1 NEVNSPWVQIATN
14 WRAAPGPEDI
24 ASTVAAQSS
33 ISCIWA
39 ADSADAGLFNNFS
52 RVASQVNLAD
62 ANFNAAQWPDNG
74 NNVAWGDIFG
84 YRCVPYSGAWNLPV
98 LSDVVSGA
106 TPFARSMSGPKLS
119 RAMLLLAGL
128 GLLLFVAPWRVN
140 SERHAPEGNSNVAG
154 VSPIPDRLS
163 WLFPIPQPAKV
174 KRRLYLPVA
183 GKLGVAHLLALTWL
197 VFSIHV
203 ALPWLHD
210 LSTLIPAWFAILVTT
225 GIAFLPGYVFAFVFV
240 SLLLD
245 RRPPASFSSEPP
257 PLSILVAAY
266 NEEDTIAET
275 LNSIIH
281 QGYPAPVE
289 IILVDD
295 GSRDRTV
302 EIAQGLDI
310 KELRIHRM
318 GKNGGKARALNAAL
332 TLATHS
338 LVVTIDADTHL
349 YKDAL
354 QRLVARYLSDP
365 PGTVAVAGAI
375 HVRNSRDNWLTK
387 IQEWD
392 YFHGIAVIKRVQ
404 SLYQGVL
411 VAQGAF
417 SLYTR
422 QALQDAGGWPECVG
436 EDIVL
441 TWDLMEKGH
450 RVGYAED
457 AVVFTRVPTTFRQYY
472 QQRKRW
478 ARGLIEAF
486 KHHPKV
492 LTTPR
497 LNSTFFY
504 LNLLYPFID
513 ASYLLFFLPGVIAAL
528 LGYYYLAGIMTLML
542 IPLGLLNNLVML
554 AIQKRM
560 FKSRNLSVRRNFLG
574 LLAYMVFGQLVMAPA
589 SVMGYVSEFI
599 SLRKTWGTK

>member
-1 NEVNSPWVQIATN
+1 
-14 WRAAPGPEDI
+14 
-24 ASTVAAQSS
+24 
-33 ISCIWA
+33 
-39 ADSADAGLFNNFS
+39 
-52 RVASQVNLAD
+52 
-62 ANFNAAQWPDNG
+62 
-74 NNVAWGDIFG
+74 
-84 YRCVPYSGAWNLPV
+84 
-98 LSDVVSGA
+98 
-106 TPFARSMSGPKLS
+106 
-119 RAMLLLAGL
+119 
-128 GLLLFVAPWRVN
+128 
-140 SERHAPEGNSNVAG
+140 
-154 VSPIPDRLS
+154 
-163 WLFPIPQPAKV
+163 
-174 KRRLYLPVA
+174 
-183 GKLGVAHLLALTWL
+183 
-197 VFSIHV
+197 
-203 ALPWLHD
+203 
-210 LSTLIPAWFAILVTT
+210 VTT
-225 GIAFLPGYVFAFVFV
+225 GIAFLPGYVFAFVFA

-245 RRPPASFSSEPP
+245 RRPPASFNNEPP
-257 PLSILVAAY
+257 ALSILVAAY

-302 EIAQGLDI
+302 EIAQSLNI
-310 KELRIHRM
+310 KELRIHSM

-441 TWDLMEKGH
+441 TWDLLEKGH

-492 LTTPR
+492 LTRLR

-513 ASYLLFFLPGVIAAL
+513 ASYLLFFLPGIIAAF

-574 LLAYMVFGQLVMAPA
+574 LLAYMLFGQLVMAFA